1 MRLLH
6 TSDWHLGR
14 SFHGQDLLSAQ
25 RAYLEHLVEVVTT
38 HAVDVVLVAGDVYD
52 RALPP
57 VDAVAVA
64 DEGLHAL
71 AAAGARVVVTS
82 GNHDSARRLG
92 FGSRLVDRSGV
103 HLRTTLE
110 RVGEPVLLHD
120 EHGPVAV
127 HGLPYLD
134 PDVAR
139 AAWGLGSRSHHA
151 ALAEAMAR
159 VRADLAG
166 RPGARSVVLAHAFV
180 SGGQPSD
187 SERDIAVGGVSAVP
201 LTLFDGIDYVALGH
215 LHTAATLSP
224 SVRYSGSPLAY
235 SFSEAGH
242 RKGSWLVEL
251 GPSGVVDAE
260 LVAAPRPRP
269 LALLR
274 GTLEQLLGDPAHSA
288 HEQSWV
294 QATLT
299 DTVRPVQPMDRLRA
313 RFPHALAL
321 RFEPEGRGAADEP
334 TPPPSTRDPL
344 DVCLDFVS
352 HVRETPASSDEVAL
366 LRRALECCPDDRDL
380 ALERA
385 LATADRGTG

>member
-25 RAYLEHLVEVVTT
+25 RAFLEHLVQVVLDHEVD
-38 HAVDVVLVAGDVYD
+38 AVLVAGDVYD

-71 AAAGARVVVTS
+71 ASAGARVVVTS

-92 FGSRLVDRSGV
+92 FGSRLVDLAGV
-103 HLRTTLE
+103 HLRTTLD

-134 PDVAR
+134 PDVALT
-139 AAWGLGSRSHHA
+139 AWGLSARSHHA
-151 ALAEAMAR
+151 ALAEAMTR
-159 VRADLAG
+159 VRADLAA
-166 RPGARSVVLAHAFV
+166 RPGTRSVVLAHAFV
-180 SGGQPSD
+180 SGGQPSE

-201 LTLFDGIDYVALGH
+201 LSLFDGVDYVALGH

-224 SVRYSGSPLAY
+224 SVRYSGSPMPY

-242 RKGSWLVEL
+242 PKGSWLVEL
-251 GPSGVVDAE
+251 GPAGVADAE
-260 LVAAPRPRP
+260 LVPAPQPRP

-274 GTLEQLLGDPAHSA
+274 GSLEQLLTDAAHA
-288 HEQSWV
+288 PHEQSWV

-299 DTVRPVQPMDRLRA
+299 DPVRPAQPMDRLRA

-321 RFEPEGRGAADEP
+321 RFEPEGREPAAAAV
-334 TPPPSTRDPL
+334 PSPSARDPL

-352 HVRETPASSDEVAL
+352 HVRETPATAAEAAL

-385 LATADRGTG
+385 LATAAPEAT